1 MGIVIFFLLALIVAG
16 IIAYPLLPGRVTT
29 QPEAVVTDGEI
40 DRAVRHLRRARSRN
54 GHFCPS
60 CSTAYQVG
68 DRFCV
73 RCGSALP
80 VPQAASA
87 GLTCPSCGAAI
98 RKGDKFC
105 AKCGHRMIAEEA
117 A

>member
-1 MGIVIFFLLALIVAG
+1 MGIVIFFLLALMVAG
-16 IIAYPLLPGRVTT
+16 IIVYPLLSGRVTT

-54 GHFCPS
+54 GHFCPT
-60 CSTAYQVG
+60 CSAAYQAG

-80 VPQAASA
+80 VAQAASA
-87 GLTCPSCGAAI
+87 GLACPSCGGAI
-98 RKGDKFC
+98 QKGDKFC